1 MTDQQLYFAIGVPVF
16 TVVFGMAMNILV
28 IVWQSAQLRNHAD
41 ARFAAVDVRFKGVED
56 RLDKIERTLELIQA
70 DLKEFYRDVTR
81 LKQKTGLD

>member
-16 TVVFGMAMNILV
+16 AVIVGMTMNLTVVI
-28 IVWQSAQLRNHAD
+28 WQSRD
-41 ARFAAVDVRFKGVED
+41 MGR

-70 DLKEFYRDVTR
+70 DLKEFYRDITR